1 MKWGENMLEDFK
13 NYMIENKLSENTYK
27 SYILDVTLYMNYY
40 KDSYGE
46 DFEKL
51 NSIDIQSYKSYL
63 KNIENQK
70 PSTINRKLNALKKFN
85 EYLVASNIQC
95 DIVID
100 KRDYIKIAPNFVK
113 KDVPEEKEINKL
125 IHKEGENKRDTCI
138 MILASNGGLRA
149 EEIVT
154 IKITHIHLEE
164 RFIDIIGKGEKYRQV
179 TINDK
184 MYKALQEYLEERT
197 KINQD
202 NPYLFVGKK
211 SSFYKDKPMSRSIV
225 NRILNKY
232 NVEVKIEDLHPHLL
246 RHYFGSTAYY
256 KAGYSLIQIA
266 SQLGHS
272 DIKTTRG
279 YIDNRKKNMLDL
291 SNRL

>member
-1 MKWGENMLEDFK
+1 MLEDFK
-13 NYMIENKLSENTYK
+13 KYMIKNKLSENTYK
-27 SYILDVTLYMNYY
+27 SYLLDVKLYINYY

-51 NSIDIQSYKSYL
+51 NSIDIQTYKSYL

-70 PSTINRKLNALKKFN
+70 PVTINRKLNALKKFN
-85 EYLVASNIQC
+85 EYLVDKGIQN

-113 KDVPEEKEINKL
+113 KDAPDEKEINKL
-125 IHKEGENKRDTCI
+125 IHKAVDSKRDTCI
-138 MILASNGGLRA
+138 IILASNGGLRA
-149 EEIVT
+149 EEIVN
-154 IKITHIHLEE
+154 IKLIHVHLEQ
-164 RFIDIIGKGEKYRQV
+164 RFIAIIGKGEKYREV

-184 MYKALQEYLEERT
+184 MYKALQEYLEERLQT
-197 KINQD
+197 NLD

-246 RHYFGSTAYY
+246 RLYFGSTAYY

-279 YIDNRKKNMLDL
+279 YIDNHNKNMLDL

>member
-13 NYMIENKLSENTYK
+13 KYMIKNKLSENTYK
-27 SYILDVTLYMNYY
+27 SYLLDVKLYINYY

-51 NSIDIQSYKSYL
+51 NSIDIQTYKSYL

-70 PSTINRKLNALKKFN
+70 PVTINRKLNALKKFN
-85 EYLVASNIQC
+85 EYLVDKGIQN

-113 KDVPEEKEINKL
+113 KDAPDEKEINKL
-125 IHKEGENKRDTCI
+125 IHKAVDSKRDTCI
-138 MILASNGGLRA
+138 IILASNGGLRA
-149 EEIVT
+149 EEIVN
-154 IKITHIHLEE
+154 IKLIHVHLEQ
-164 RFIDIIGKGEKYRQV
+164 RFIAIIGKGEKYREV

-184 MYKALQEYLEERT
+184 MYKALQEYLEERLQT
-197 KINQD
+197 NLD

-279 YIDNRKKNMLDL
+279 YIDNHNKNMLDL
-291 SNRL
+291 SNHL

>member
-1 MKWGENMLEDFK
+1 
-13 NYMIENKLSENTYK
+13 MIKNKLSENTYK
-27 SYILDVTLYMNYY
+27 SYLLDVNLYINYY

-46 DFEKL
+46 EFEKL

-63 KNIENQK
+63 KNNENQK

-95 DIVID
+95 NIVID

-113 KDVPEEKEINKL
+113 KDVPDEKELNKL
-125 IHKEGENKRDTCI
+125 IHKAGESKRDTCI
-138 MILASNGGLRA
+138 IVLASNGGLRA
-149 EEIVT
+149 EEIVN
-154 IKITHIHLEE
+154 IKLTHIHFEE
-164 RFIDIIGKGEKYRQV
+164 RFIAIIGKGEKYRQV

-184 MYKALQEYLEERT
+184 MYKSLQEYLEERT

-232 NVEVKIEDLHPHLL
+232 NVEVKIEDLHPHTL

-256 KAGYSLIQIA
+256 
-266 SQLGHS
+266 
-272 DIKTTRG
+272 
-279 YIDNRKKNMLDL
+279 NRAFRYKNY
-291 SNRL
+291 

>member
-13 NYMIENKLSENTYK
+13 KYMIKNKLSENTYK
-27 SYILDVTLYMNYY
+27 SYLLDVKLYINYY

-51 NSIDIQSYKSYL
+51 NSIDIQTYKYYL

-70 PSTINRKLNALKKFN
+70 PVTINRKLNALKKFN
-85 EYLVASNIQC
+85 EYLVDKGIQN

-113 KDVPEEKEINKL
+113 KDAPDEKEINKL
-125 IHKEGENKRDTCI
+125 IHKAVDSKRDTCI
-138 MILASNGGLRA
+138 IILASNGGLRA
-149 EEIVT
+149 EEIVN
-154 IKITHIHLEE
+154 IKLIHVHLEQ
-164 RFIDIIGKGEKYRQV
+164 RFIAIIGKGEKYREV

-184 MYKALQEYLEERT
+184 MYKALQEYLEERLQT
-197 KINQD
+197 NLD

-279 YIDNRKKNMLDL
+279 YIDNHNKNMLDL

>member
-1 MKWGENMLEDFK
+1 MLEDFK

-27 SYILDVTLYMNYY
+27 SYMSDVNLYMNYY

-51 NSIDIQSYKSYL
+51 NSIDIQTYKSYL

-70 PSTINRKLNALKKFN
+70 PVTINRKLNALKKFN
-85 EYLVASNIQC
+85 EYLVDKGIQN

-100 KRDYIKIAPNFVK
+100 KRDYIKIEPSLVK
-113 KDVPEEKEINKL
+113 EDVRKEKEINKL
-125 IHKEGENKRDTCI
+125 IHKAGENKRDTCI

-149 EEIVT
+149 EEIVH

-164 RFIDIIGKGEKYRQV
+164 RFIAIIGKGEKYREV

-184 MYKALQEYLEERT
+184 MYKAIKEYLEERLQT
-197 KINQD
+197 NPD
-202 NPYLFVGKK
+202 NLYLFVGKK

-279 YIDNRKKNMLDL
+279 YIDNHNKNMLDL

>member
-1 MKWGENMLEDFK
+1 MLEDFK
-13 NYMIENKLSENTYK
+13 NYMIEKKLSENTYK
-27 SYILDVTLYMNYY
+27 SYMLDVNLYMNYY

-85 EYLVASNIQC
+85 EYLVANNIQC

-125 IHKEGENKRDTCI
+125 IYKAGESKRDTCI

-154 IKITHIHLEE
+154 INY
-164 RFIDIIGKGEKYRQV
+164 IISK
-179 TINDK
+179 
-184 MYKALQEYLEERT
+184 
-197 KINQD
+197 
-202 NPYLFVGKK
+202 
-211 SSFYKDKPMSRSIV
+211 
-225 NRILNKY
+225 
-232 NVEVKIEDLHPHLL
+232 
-246 RHYFGSTAYY
+246 
-256 KAGYSLIQIA
+256 
-266 SQLGHS
+266 
-272 DIKTTRG
+272 
-279 YIDNRKKNMLDL
+279 
-291 SNRL
+291 

>member
-1 MKWGENMLEDFK
+1 MLEDFK
-13 NYMIENKLSENTYK
+13 KYMIKNKLSENTYK
-27 SYILDVTLYMNYY
+27 SYLLDVKLYINYY

-51 NSIDIQSYKSYL
+51 NSIDIQTYKSYL

-70 PSTINRKLNALKKFN
+70 PVTINRKLNALKKFN
-85 EYLVASNIQC
+85 EYLVDKGIQN

-113 KDVPEEKEINKL
+113 KDAPDEKEINKL
-125 IHKEGENKRDTCI
+125 IHKAVDSKRDTCI
-138 MILASNGGLRA
+138 IILASNGGLRA
-149 EEIVT
+149 EEIVN
-154 IKITHIHLEE
+154 IKLIHVHLEQ
-164 RFIDIIGKGEKYRQV
+164 RFIAIIGKGEKYREV

-184 MYKALQEYLEERT
+184 MYKALQEYLEERLQT
-197 KINQD
+197 NLD

-272 DIKTTRG
+272 DIKTTRE
-279 YIDNRKKNMLDL
+279 YIDNHNKNMLDL

>member
-1 MKWGENMLEDFK
+1 MLEDFK

-27 SYILDVTLYMNYY
+27 SYILDVKLYIKYY

-63 KNIENQK
+63 KNIETQK
-70 PSTINRKLNALKKFN
+70 PSTINRTLNALKKFN
-85 EYLVASNIQC
+85 EYLVANNIQR

-125 IHKEGENKRDTCI
+125 IHKAGESKRDTCI

>member
-1 MKWGENMLEDFK
+1 MLEDFK
-13 NYMIENKLSENTYK
+13 EYMIKNKLSENTCK
-27 SYILDVTLYMNYY
+27 SYLLDVNLYINYY

-46 DFEKL
+46 DFERL
-51 NSIDIQSYKSYL
+51 NSMDIQSYKSYL
-63 KNIENQK
+63 KNIENQNPK
-70 PSTINRKLNALKKFN
+70 TINRKLNSLKKFN
-85 EYLVASNIQC
+85 EYLVDAGVQC

-113 KDVPEEKEINKL
+113 EDVPEEKEVNKL
-125 IHKEGENKRDTCI
+125 IHKAGESKRDTCI
-138 MILASNGGLRA
+138 IIIASNGGLRA
-149 EEIVT
+149 EEIVH
-154 IKITHIHLEE
+154 IKLIHIHLEE
-164 RFIDIIGKGEKYRQV
+164 RFIAIIGKGEKYREV

-184 MYKALQEYLEERT
+184 MYKALKEYLEER
-197 KINQD
+197 KNINQD

-211 SSFYKDKPMSRSIV
+211 SSFYKDKPMSRTIV
-225 NRILNKY
+225 NRVLNKY
-232 NVEVKIEDLHPHLL
+232 NVEVKIEDLRPHLL

-272 DIKTTRG
+272 DLKTTRG
-279 YIDNRKKNMLDL
+279 YIDNHNKDMLEL

>member
-1 MKWGENMLEDFK
+1 MLEDFK
-13 NYMIENKLSENTYK
+13 KYMIKNKLSENTYK
-27 SYILDVTLYMNYY
+27 SYLLDVKLYINYY

-46 DFEKL
+46 DFKKL
-51 NSIDIQSYKSYL
+51 NSIDIQTYKSYL

-70 PSTINRKLNALKKFN
+70 PVTINRKLNALKKFN
-85 EYLVASNIQC
+85 EYLVDKGIQN

-113 KDVPEEKEINKL
+113 KDAPDEKEINKL
-125 IHKEGENKRDTCI
+125 IHKAVDSKRDTCI
-138 MILASNGGLRA
+138 IILASNGGLRA
-149 EEIVT
+149 EEIVN
-154 IKITHIHLEE
+154 IKLIHVHLEQ
-164 RFIDIIGKGEKYRQV
+164 RFIAIIGKGEKYREV

-184 MYKALQEYLEERT
+184 MYKALQEYLEERLQT
-197 KINQD
+197 NLD

-279 YIDNRKKNMLDL
+279 YIDNHNKNMLDL

>member
-1 MKWGENMLEDFK
+1 MLEDFK
-13 NYMIENKLSENTYK
+13 NYMIKNKLSENTYK
-27 SYILDVTLYMNYY
+27 SYLLDVNLYITYY

-46 DFEKL
+46 EFEKL

-85 EYLVASNIQC
+85 EYLVASNIHC
-95 DIVID
+95 NIVID

-113 KDVPEEKEINKL
+113 KDVPDEKELNKL
-125 IHKEGENKRDTCI
+125 IHKAGESKRDTCI
-138 MILASNGGLRA
+138 IVLASNGGLRA
-149 EEIVT
+149 EEIVN
-154 IKITHIHLEE
+154 IKLTHIHFEE
-164 RFIDIIGKGEKYRQV
+164 RFISIIGKGEKYRQV

-184 MYKALQEYLEERT
+184 MYKSLQEYLEERT

-232 NVEVKIEDLHPHLL
+232 NVEVKIEDLHPHTL

-279 YIDNRKKNMLDL
+279 YIDNHNKDMLDL